1 VTRPPR
7 LVLLSLGVT
16 VALGIAIGLLMIAQ
30 ESGTRE
36 KPTAPTAGS
45 EVSTQG
51 TEARQKPTA
60 STAGSEACTQ
70 GTEVREEPTAPT
82 AGSDVLTREQ
92 AAALVSRMTGQYG
105 NWVPNT
111 KYYNPKLP
119 LSAVIGETKG
129 GTATSPKQLYF
140 FHKGVYVGPATPEAR
155 FAFWIVCRSDDLIM
169 VRYSHYRKGDASC
182 CASLPDYVV
191 RYKWIGRSV
200 RALDPIP
207 PESQGWW

>member
-1 VTRPPR
+1 VTPPPR

-16 VALGIAIGLLMIAQ
+16 VTLGIAIGLLRIAQ
-30 ESGTRE
+30 ESPRE
-36 KPTAPTAGS
+36 APIAPTIGS
-45 EVSTQG
+45 ETSTQG
-51 TEARQKPTA
+51 TATP
-60 STAGSEACTQ
+60 
-70 GTEVREEPTAPT
+70 EEPTPRIT
-82 AGSDVLTREQ
+82 GSDVLTREQ

-111 KYYNPKLP
+111 KYYNPKLQ
-119 LSAVIGETKG
+119 LSAVIGETAG
-129 GTATSPKQLYF
+129 GTAASPKQLFF
-140 FHKGVYVGPATPEAR
+140 FHKGVYVGPAIPEAR
-155 FAFWIVCRSDDLIM
+155 FAFRIVSRSDDLII
-169 VRYSHYRKGDASC
+169 VHYSHYRKGDPSC

>member
-1 VTRPPR
+1 VIPPPR

-16 VALGIAIGLLMIAQ
+16 VTLGIAIGLLRIAQ
-30 ESGTRE
+30 ESPRE
-36 KPTAPTAGS
+36 APIAPTTTS
-45 EVSTQG
+45 EIITQG
-51 TEARQKPTA
+51 TAAEEPIA
-60 STAGSEACTQ
+60 STTSSEIITQ
-70 GTEVREEPTAPT
+70 GTAAREEPTPRIT
-82 AGSDVLTREQ
+82 SSDVLTRKQ

-111 KYYNPKLP
+111 KYYNPKRQ
-119 LSAVIGETKG
+119 LSAVIGETAG
-129 GTATSPKQLYF
+129 GTAASPKQLFF

-155 FAFWIVCRSDDLIM
+155 FAFWIVSRSDDLII
-169 VRYSHYRKGDASC
+169 VRYSHYRKGDPSC

-191 RYKWIGRSV
+191 RYKWTGGSV

>member
-1 VTRPPR
+1 MTRPPR

-16 VALGIAIGLLMIAQ
+16 VALGIAIGLLMIAP

-51 TEARQKPTA
+51 TEAR
-60 STAGSEACTQ
+60 
-70 GTEVREEPTAPT
+70 EEPTAPT
-82 AGSDVLTREQ
+82 ADSDVLTREQ

-111 KYYNPKLP
+111 KYYNPKLT

-129 GTATSPKQLYF
+129 GTAASPKQLFF

-155 FAFWIVCRSDDLIM
+155 FAFWIVSRSDDLIM
-169 VRYSHYRKGDASC
+169 VRYSHYRKGDPSC

-191 RYKWIGRSV
+191 RYKWTGRSV